1 MSIFSRVVERRNG
14 AGGVY
19 LSDAAIPPPGFFYP
33 TESGKTVNTDSAM
46 RLTAVFSA
54 VNLITDLVAPL
65 PWHAYRRDGQGVERR
80 IADHPLLVHPSNEP
94 SLTAADWRAQV
105 MRSLL
110 LRGNAYGLIKEIGTR
125 GAAPTEPSVIQ
136 IIHPDYV
143 SVVRLGPL
151 GPFEFRVLGQ
161 KHDLWQAGG
170 DLWHLPAF
178 TVPSSP
184 VGLSPIDFGRQSI
197 GLGLATESF
206 GAQWFGDSAIPSG
219 ILQTDQTLTS
229 EQAAQAKQR
238 WNETIQGN
246 RGTAVLGSGISYKS
260 VQVSPSESQFLDA
273 MKFNVAQIAR
283 LFGIPPEMIGGDSG
297 GSMTYSNV
305 ESRMQMLYQMTGRVW
320 ISRLEFALSQL
331 LRVNVNVRANTED
344 LLRTDAETRTKIQ
357 VQRLRAGTRSVD
369 EVRAEDNLP
378 PLTDGQGDRYLWPPF
393 SIDTAKTEAAD
404 SPNDAVAT
412 DDIEQTL

>member
-1 MSIFSRVVERRNG
+1 MSIFSRFVERRSSG
-14 AGGVY
+14 TGVY
-19 LSDAAIPPPGFFYP
+19 VSDAAIPPPGFYYP
-33 TESGKTVNTDSAM
+33 TESGKTVNTDTAM
-46 RLTAVFSA
+46 RLAAVWSC
-54 VNLITDLVAPL
+54 VNLLTDIVAPL
-65 PWHAYRRDGQGVERR
+65 PWHSYKRDSEGVERR
-80 IADHPLLVHPSNEP
+80 LPDHPLLINPSNEP
-94 SLTAADWRAQV
+94 SLSAADWRAQV

-110 LRGNAYGLIKEIGTR
+110 LRGNAYGLIKKT
-125 GAAPTEPSVIQ
+125 GAFGEPTQIQ
-136 IIHPDYV
+136 MIHPDYV
-143 SVVRLGPL
+143 SVVRLGPM
-151 GPFEFRVLGQ
+151 GPFEFRVLGER
-161 KHDLWQAGG
+161 KDLWQAGG
-170 DLWHLPAF
+170 DLWHVPAYL
-178 TVPSSP
+178 VPGSP
-184 VGLSPIDFGRQSI
+184 VGLSPIDYGRQSV

-219 ILQTDQTLTS
+219 ILHTDQTLTS

-273 MKFNVAQIAR
+273 MKFNVTQIAR

-305 ESRMQMLYQMTGRVW
+305 ETRMQMLYQLSGRVW

-331 LRVNVNVRANTED
+331 LRTNVNVRANTED
-344 LLRTDAETRTKIQ
+344 LLRTDADTRTKIQ

-369 EVRAEDNLP
+369 EIRAEDNLP
-378 PLTDGQGDRYLWPPF
+378 PLADGQGDRYLWPPF
-393 SIDTAKTEAAD
+393 SIDTAKTQAAD
-404 SPNDAVAT
+404 SPNDAIAT